1 MNIKSSNMI
10 KKEKLFAIM
19 EDRGQSLEDVQKD
32 LREEPYTKI
41 GMFTKLIAN
50 HEIFH
55 QKLELFMKKEK
66 SGYGAQNSRSASEFV
81 VYNRAYFYIKQLDLK
96 DGNHLEAIVDFKN
109 KPFIN
114 TLNAS
119 IDFFQREDI
128 EQYEK
133 CAFLLKVK
141 KIKEKAEDFK
151 KNLEV

>member
-55 QKLELFMKKEK
+55 KKLELFMKKEK
-66 SGYGAQNSRSASEFV
+66 SEYDAQNSRSASEFV

-96 DGNHLEAIVDFKN
+96 DENHLEAIVDFKN
-109 KPFIN
+109 KPFID

-119 IDFFQREDI
+119 IDFFQRENI

-151 KNLEV
+151 KNLEA